1 MAAAWPTVAADGQFA
16 PRCGQRHLG
25 WSRIPTGPGGD
36 RSRRRP
42 LPSVGPRTRRRKLPD
57 QSVAGYTEV
66 TWAEDRATRGR
77 DPSAE
82 RRAKTGV
89 GGRTPPL
96 GIPGIGRKAI
106 NKITCICISEWRSEN
121 QGLSRARRVSKVAGS
136 KAIMPGCMRFRR
148 TTCAALMVL
157 QKRPCFCS
165 PAARPDIC
173 PDLRGETGQ
182 HGAKPCPLIWPLGT
196 ATHDAAIAGCLPPI
210 LAPADADLPGK
221 PDPADRAAGL
231 DRVER
236 DPFESA
242 RTSARPMRAV
252 S

>member
-1 MAAAWPTVAADGQFA
+1 M
-16 PRCGQRHLG
+16 
-25 WSRIPTGPGGD
+25 PTGPGGD

-42 LPSVGPRTRRRKLPD
+42 LPGVGPRTRRRKLPD

-82 RRAKTGV
+82 PGAKTGV

-106 NKITCICISEWRSEN
+106 NPITCICISEWRSEN
-121 QGLSRARRVSKVAGS
+121 QGLSRARRAGKVAGS
-136 KAIMPGCMRFRR
+136 KAIMPGCMRLRR

-173 PDLRGETGQ
+173 PDLRGGRNS
-182 HGAKPCPLIWPLGT
+182 HFRKCKRPGLGSWPPENCG
-196 ATHDAAIAGCLPPI
+196 
-210 LAPADADLPGK
+210 
-221 PDPADRAAGL
+221 
-231 DRVER
+231 
-236 DPFESA
+236 
-242 RTSARPMRAV
+242 AV
-252 S
+252 SVTFPLAGWRLLLSWRRTGHTRAPRRCEVARRSPAPPCAGPGT

>member
-1 MAAAWPTVAADGQFA
+1 M
-16 PRCGQRHLG
+16 
-25 WSRIPTGPGGD
+25 
-36 RSRRRP
+36 
-42 LPSVGPRTRRRKLPD
+42 PD

-82 RRAKTGV
+82 PGAKTGV

-106 NKITCICISEWRSEN
+106 NPITCICISEWRSEN
-121 QGLSRARRVSKVAGS
+121 RGLSRARRAGKVAGS
-136 KAIMPGCMRFRR
+136 KVIMPGCMRFWR

-173 PDLRGETGQ
+173 PDLQGEQPGGQ
-182 HGAKPCPLIWPLGT
+182 LVRRQPIARPAAQLLQRERLPGASTTAAPIRSPHSGSGRPTT
-196 ATHDAAIAGCLPPI
+196 ATSRTAGCSPIASSTSRAETFTRWRTRVPLCANRTPSRTRLPFC
-210 LAPADADLPGK
+210 
-221 PDPADRAAGL
+221 AGSGL
-231 DRVER
+231 RELLLFSCHSLFITNHVL
-236 DPFESA
+236 SSM
-242 RTSARPMRAV
+242 TLYKYSYIV
-252 S
+252 

>member
-1 MAAAWPTVAADGQFA
+1 M
-16 PRCGQRHLG
+16 
-25 WSRIPTGPGGD
+25 PTGPGGD

-42 LPSVGPRTRRRKLPD
+42 LPGVGPRTRRRKLPD

-82 RRAKTGV
+82 PGAKTGV

-106 NKITCICISEWRSEN
+106 NPITCICISEWRSEN
-121 QGLSRARRVSKVAGS
+121 QGLSRARRAGKVAGS

-173 PDLRGETGQ
+173 PDLRGETAQHKRGEPACGSALSVDLSSLPRGGPFRVGGLARARPWRGRHRRSTRAPHKDGQ
-182 HGAKPCPLIWPLGT
+182 AGETRPC
-196 ATHDAAIAGCLPPI
+196 
-210 LAPADADLPGK
+210 
-221 PDPADRAAGL
+221 RAW
-231 DRVER
+231 ER
-236 DPFESA
+236 DP
-242 RTSARPMRAV
+242 TRAET
-252 S
+252 

>member
-1 MAAAWPTVAADGQFA
+1 VRGWALPRSNPSGRLVAAAWPTVAADGQFA

-25 WSRIPTGPGGD
+25 WSRMPTGPGGD

-42 LPSVGPRTRRRKLPD
+42 LPGVGPRTRRRKLPD

-82 RRAKTGV
+82 PGAKTGV

-106 NKITCICISEWRSEN
+106 NPITCICISEWRSEN
-121 QGLSRARRVSKVAGS
+121 QGLPRARRAGKVAGS
-136 KAIMPGCMRFRR
+136 KAIMPACMRLRR

-173 PDLRGETGQ
+173 PDLGGGIPIGRRHSRSRLPRDRRSTTESTEI
-182 HGAKPCPLIWPLGT
+182 HGKEN
-196 ATHDAAIAGCLPPI
+196 PI
-210 LAPADADLPGK
+210 GVTQLVCACTVYK
-221 PDPADRAAGL
+221 SVHRA
-231 DRVER
+231 
-236 DPFESA
+236 
-242 RTSARPMRAV
+242 
-252 S
+252 